1 MRNACLGSAKRGK
14 VLAFQSRVQELLPDV
29 EARMREQVHGYHP
42 ILESALEHL
51 LSSGGKRVRPTV
63 SLLTAS
69 MFDVDHEIQINLA
82 AAVELLHTA
91 TLVHD
96 DLIDGA
102 TLRRGNPTL
111 NAELGDSA
119 TILTGDFLFSQA
131 AWLGSQVKSVEVM
144 ELFART
150 LSTIVNGEVV
160 QIFERNAVVNQEEY
174 YQRIY
179 AKTASMFELAA
190 AAPAYIVHQEDEYF
204 EPLRRYGY
212 GIGMAFQMV
221 DDILDFSST
230 AKSLGKPVASDLRLG
245 LVTLPALIHFE
256 ANPASPQLGLLQNG
270 EKLQEG
276 DVESL
281 ISEIRTSGAV
291 EQARNEAIRQIEDAL
306 QSLNELP
313 DRPERTAL
321 AELGEYVVE
330 RLN

>member
-1 MRNACLGSAKRGK
+1 M
-14 VLAFQSRVQELLPDV
+14 LAFQSRVQELLPDV
-29 EARMREQVHGYHP
+29 EARMRDQVRGYHP
-42 ILESALEHL
+42 ILESALDQL

-63 SLLTAS
+63 SLLTSS
-69 MFDVDHEIQINLA
+69 MFGVDHEIRINLA

-102 TLRRGNPTL
+102 TLRRGTPTL

-144 ELFART
+144 ALFAKT

-160 QIFERNAVVNQEEY
+160 QIFERNAVVNREEY

-190 AAPAYIVHQEDEYF
+190 AAPAYIVHHEEVYF
-204 EPLRRYGY
+204 EPLRSYGY

-230 AKSLGKPVASDLRLG
+230 AKSMGKPVASDLRLG
-245 LVTLPALIHFE
+245 LVTLPALIYFE
-256 ANPASPQLGLLQNG
+256 ANPASHELKMMQEG
-270 EKLQEG
+270 ERLQE
-276 DVESL
+276 DDIESL
-281 ISEIRTSGAV
+281 IEEIRMAGAV
-291 EQARNEAIRQIEDAL
+291 ERSHDEANRQIKNAL
-306 QSLNELP
+306 QSLDELP
-313 DRPERTAL
+313 DRPERKAL
-321 AELGEYVVE
+321 AELAEYVVE